1 MRRMSYL
8 ETLAAVV
15 AALLAA
21 TSPLLAQEASPAP
34 PSAEGVEPLKPLPA
48 PHNNLPPVPP
58 LPGAV
63 FPGGNPA
70 EGSPGESLLPSPG
83 DTAEGEALKPLP
95 APHNN
100 LPPVP
105 ALPGAVFPGDPHK
118 QAEKPAG
125 KQSREELLAELLTQL
140 AKAQDAA
147 QAGSI
152 SEAIQSLWMQSGSD
166 TIGVLMGRSAKA
178 ISDQKNALALKLLD
192 AVVELAPD
200 YAEGWNRRAYVFFL
214 DNDYENAVED
224 LRRALALEPNHFKA
238 LEGLAR
244 ILRETGQKK
253 ASLKAYREL
262 LKINPFEEGAK
273 KAADEL
279 SVEVEG
285 QGI

>member
-1 MRRMSYL
+1 MSHL
-8 ETLAAVV
+8 ETLAAAVA
-15 AALLAA
+15 AALLVAA
-21 TSPLLAQEASPAP
+21 TPLLAQDASPAP
-34 PSAEGVEPLKPLPA
+34 PPAEGVEPLKPLPA

-70 EGSPGESLLPSPG
+70 EGNPGEGMGPAPG
-83 DTAEGEALKPLP
+83 DSAEGLKPLP

-118 QAEKPAG
+118 QAGKPAG
-125 KQSREELLAELLTQL
+125 KQSREELLAELLSHL
-140 AKAQDAA
+140 AKAHDAS
-147 QAGSI
+147 QAESI
-152 SEAIQSLWMQSGSD
+152 SEAIQSLWLQSGSD
-166 TIGVLMGRSAKA
+166 TVGVLMGRSAKA

-238 LEGLAR
+238 LDGLAR

-253 ASLKAYREL
+253 AALKAYREL
-262 LKINPFEEGAK
+262 LKINPFQEGAK